1 MKRRRTLL
9 GALVAGLTTA
19 IASAAERPNILWITS
34 EDNSAHWLGCYGNAE
49 ACTPRLDALAAEGFR
64 FTRAYANA
72 PVCAVA
78 RSTILNGAFAVS
90 QGTQHM
96 RSRHPIPARFRPCV
110 AYLRDAGYHCTN
122 NAKTDYNFKGDDRAI
137 WDECSGRA
145 HYRHRPAGKPFF
157 AVFNLTVSHESCLF
171 PETVRANRAR
181 GLIPRTPRLD
191 PARVAVPPHLPDLPE
206 VRSDIAVYHDCIT
219 ALDTAAGKLLDEL
232 DAAGLADDTIVFYYA
247 DHGGV
252 TPRGKRYLE
261 DTGTRVP
268 LLVRVPAKWR
278 AMAPFEPGRPVAEP
292 VSFVDL
298 APTLL
303 SLAGLATPPQ
313 MQGRAFLG
321 PERAAPPAAA
331 VVFLFADRFD
341 ELYGMRRGITDGRW
355 RYIRCFTP
363 HQPAA
368 PHSFYQFGQPG
379 WRAWRAAWQAGRL
392 AAPHRRLWEAPQ
404 PVEQLFDTAADPW
417 EVRNLAGEPAHAARL
432 AAMRGRLRQTM
443 AEARDTG
450 LVPEPMFAE
459 LAPGRPV
466 ADYLASDR
474 FDLPGTL
481 ELAFLASARD
491 PAAVPALTDAL
502 GSADPVKRYWA
513 AQGCAILGAA
523 AEPAAPALERLLADP
538 HSANRVAAAHALAVL
553 GRRERAL
560 AALAAELDRAPGE
573 HAALLALNAFM
584 RLDATSRIPVAWLA
598 KVRADRQAPDYLAR
612 FAARLAQP
620 AE

>member
-1 MKRRRTLL
+1 MGRRRTLL
-9 GALVAGLTTA
+9 GALLAGLTTA
-19 IASAAERPNILWITS
+19 IAGAAERPNILWITA

-64 FTRAYANA
+64 FTRAHANA

-96 RSRHPIPARFRPCV
+96 RSRHPIPARFRPYV
-110 AYLRDAGYHCTN
+110 AYLREAGYHCTN

-145 HYRHRPAGKPFF
+145 HYRNRPAGKPFL

-191 PARVAVPPHLPDLPE
+191 PARVAVPSHLPDLPQ
-206 VRSDIAVYHDCIT
+206 VRSDIAVCHDCIT

-232 DAAGLADDTIVFYYA
+232 GA
-247 DHGGV
+247 
-252 TPRGKRYLE
+252 
-261 DTGTRVP
+261 
-268 LLVRVPAKWR
+268 
-278 AMAPFEPGRPVAEP
+278 
-292 VSFVDL
+292 
-298 APTLL
+298 
-303 SLAGLATPPQ
+303 AGLATPIQ

-321 PERAAPPAAA
+321 PERAAPPADA
-331 VVFLFADRFD
+331 VVFLFADRID

-363 HQPAA
+363 HQVAA

-379 WRAWRAAWQAGRL
+379 WRAWRAAWQGGRL
-392 AAPHRRLWEAPQ
+392 AGRHRRLWEAPQ
-404 PVEQLFDTAADPW
+404 PVEQLCDTAADPW
-417 EVRNLAGEPAHAARL
+417 EVCNLAGEPAHAARR

-443 AEARDTG
+443 AEARDTD

-459 LAPGRPV
+459 LAAGRPV
-466 ADYLASDR
+466 ADDLASDR

-491 PAAVPALTDAL
+491 PAAVPALTGAL
-502 GSADPVKRYWA
+502 GSADPVKRYRA
-513 AQGCAILGAA
+513 AQGCVILG
-523 AEPAAPALERLLADP
+523 
-538 HSANRVAAAHALAVL
+538 SA
-553 GRRERAL
+553 

-584 RLDATSRIPVAWLA
+584 RLDATSRIPAAWLA
-598 KVRADRQAPDYLAR
+598 KVRADRQVPDYLAR
-612 FAARLAQP
+612 FAVRLAQP